1 MIVCHKIAELRAAV
15 SGFRLAGET
24 VGLVPTMGALHA
36 GHMALIAAAKRD
48 HPRVVATIFV
58 NPTQFGNA
66 RDLELYPR
74 TEAADLAMLKA
85 AGCDAVLIPQAT
97 EIYPQGDETIVET
110 TRLSGLYHGAVRPG
124 HFRGVTTVVARLF
137 NIAGADTAYFGQK
150 DYQQLAVIRAMV
162 RDLHIPIGI
171 VGVPTVRE
179 PDGLAMSSRN
189 VRLTPDDRA
198 AAVVLNAALDQ
209 AETMARTG
217 ATVDQIDAA
226 IRAKITAEPR
236 AMIKAVDIVD
246 PLTFGAPTRDLGIMI
261 SVQFGPPEN
270 AVLLIDQREVR
281 K

>member
-15 SGFRLAGET
+15 SGFRLVDET

-74 TEAADLAMLKA
+74 TEATDLTMLKV
-85 AGCDAVLIPQAT
+85 AGCDAVLIPQAS

-137 NIAGADTAYFGQK
+137 NIVGADTAYFGQK
-150 DYQQLAVIRAMV
+150 DYQQLAVIRRMV
-162 RDLHIPIGI
+162 RDLHFPIGI

-179 PDGLAMSSRN
+179 ADGLAMSSRN

-198 AAVVLNAALDQ
+198 AAAVLNAALDL
-209 AETMARTG
+209 AETLARKG
-217 ATVDQIDAA
+217 ASVDEIATA
-226 IRAKITAEPR
+226 IRTKINAEPR
-236 AMIKAVDIVD
+236 ATLKAVDIVD
-246 PLTFGAPTRDLGIMI
+246 PVTFGPPTRDLGIMI
-261 SVQFGPPEN
+261 SAQFGN
-270 AVLLIDQREVR
+270 VLLIDQREVR

>member
-15 SGFRLAGET
+15 SGFRLVGET

-74 TEAADLAMLKA
+74 TEAADLTMLKV
-85 AGCDAVLIPQAT
+85 AGCDAVLIPQT
-97 EIYPQGDETIVET
+97 SEIYPQGDETIVET
-110 TRLSGLYHGAVRPG
+110 TRLSGLNHGAVRPG

-137 NIAGADTAYFGQK
+137 NIVGADTAYFGQK
-150 DYQQLAVIRAMV
+150 DYQQLAVIRRMV
-162 RDLHIPIGI
+162 RDLHFPIGI

-179 PDGLAMSSRN
+179 ADGLAMSSRN
-189 VRLTPDDRA
+189 MRLTPDDRA
-198 AAVVLNAALDQ
+198 AAAVLNAALDL
-209 AETMARTG
+209 AETLARKG
-217 ATVDQIDAA
+217 ASVDEIATA
-226 IRAKITAEPR
+226 IRTKINAEPR
-236 AMIKAVDIVD
+236 ATLKAVDIVD
-246 PLTFGAPTRDLGIMI
+246 PVTFGPPTRDLGIMI
-261 SVQFGPPEN
+261 SAQFGN
-270 AVLLIDQREVR
+270 VLLIDQREVR

>member
-1 MIVCHKIAELRAAV
+1 MMICRTIAELRAAV
-15 SGFRLAGET
+15 SGFRLSGET

-36 GHMALIAAAKRD
+36 GHLALIAAAKRD

-58 NPTQFGNA
+58 NPTQFGNPK
-66 RDLELYPR
+66 DLLTYPR
-74 TEAADLAMLKA
+74 TEMSDLALLSG

-97 EIYPQGDETIVET
+97 EIYPEGDETIVEV
-110 TRLSGLYHGAVRPG
+110 TRLSALHHGAVRPG

-162 RDLHIPIGI
+162 RDLHFPIGI

-179 PDGLAMSSRN
+179 ADGLAMSSRN

-198 AAVVLNAALDQ
+198 AAVVLNAALVV
-209 AETMARTG
+209 AETMAHEG
-217 ATVDQIDAA
+217 ATVDQITAA
-226 IRAKITAEPR
+226 IRAKISAEPR
-236 AMIKAVDIVD
+236 ASLTAVDIVD
-246 PLTFGAPTRDLGIMI
+246 PLTFGPPTRDLGIMI
-261 SVQFGPPEN
+261 AAQFGPAEN
-270 AVLLIDQREVR
+270 PVLLIDQREVR

>member
-97 EIYPQGDETIVET
+97 EIYPQGDETIDET

>member
-261 SVQFGPPEN
+261 SAQFGPPEN

>member
-15 SGFRLAGET
+15 SGFRLVDET

-74 TEAADLAMLKA
+74 TEATDLTMLKV

-97 EIYPQGDETIVET
+97 EIYPDGDETIVET
-110 TRLSGLYHGAVRPG
+110 TRLSGLNHGAVRPG

-137 NIAGADTAYFGQK
+137 NIVGADTAYFGQK
-150 DYQQLAVIRAMV
+150 DYQQLAVIRRMV
-162 RDLHIPIGI
+162 RDLHFPIGI

-179 PDGLAMSSRN
+179 ADGLAMSSRN

-198 AAVVLNAALDQ
+198 AAAVLNAALDL
-209 AETMARTG
+209 AETLAG
-217 ATVDQIDAA
+217 KSASVGEIATA
-226 IRAKITAEPR
+226 IRTKINAEPR
-236 AMIKAVDIVD
+236 ATLKAVDIVD
-246 PLTFGAPTRDLGIMI
+246 PVTFGPPTRDLGIMI
-261 SVQFGPPEN
+261 SAQFGD
-270 AVLLIDQREVR
+270 VLLIDQREVR

>member
-15 SGFRLAGET
+15 SGFRLVGET

-48 HPRVVATIFV
+48 HPRVVATIFI

-74 TEAADLAMLKA
+74 TEAADLTMLKV
-85 AGCDAVLIPQAT
+85 AGCDAVLIPQAS

-110 TRLSGLYHGAVRPG
+110 TRLSGLNHGAVRPG

-137 NIAGADTAYFGQK
+137 NIVGADTAYFGQK
-150 DYQQLAVIRAMV
+150 DYQQLAVIRRMV
-162 RDLHIPIGI
+162 RDLHFPIGI

-179 PDGLAMSSRN
+179 ADGLAMSSRN

-198 AAVVLNAALDQ
+198 AAAVLNAALDL
-209 AETMARTG
+209 AETLARKG
-217 ATVDQIDAA
+217 ASVDEIATA
-226 IRAKITAEPR
+226 IRTKINAEPR
-236 AMIKAVDIVD
+236 ATLKAVDIVD
-246 PLTFGAPTRDLGIMI
+246 PVTFGPPTRDLGIMI
-261 SVQFGPPEN
+261 SAQFGD
-270 AVLLIDQREVR
+270 VLLIDQREVR

>member
-36 GHMALIAAAKRD
+36 GHMALIAAARVD
-48 HPRVVATIFV
+48 HPRVVVTIFV
-58 NPTQFGNA
+58 NPSQFGNSQ
-66 RDLELYPR
+66 DLDLYPR
-74 TEAADLAMLKA
+74 TEKTDLALLA
-85 AGCDAVLIPQAT
+85 GAGCDAVFIPQVP
-97 EIYPQGDETIVET
+97 EIYPAGDETIVET
-110 TRLSGLYHGAVRPG
+110 THLAGLYHGAIRPG

-150 DYQQLAVIRAMV
+150 DYQQLAVIRRMV

-189 VRLTPDDRA
+189 MRLTPQDRA
-198 AAVVLNAALDQ
+198 AAVVLNAALV
-209 AETMARTG
+209 MAAAMANQG
-217 ATVDQIDAA
+217 ASVEQIDTA
-226 IRAKITAEPR
+226 IRTKINAEPR
-236 AMIKAVDIVD
+236 ATLKAVDIVD
-246 PLTFGAPTRDLGIMI
+246 PQTFGPPTRDLGIMI
-261 SVQFGPPEN
+261 SAQFGD
-270 AVLLIDQREVR
+270 VLLIDQREVR